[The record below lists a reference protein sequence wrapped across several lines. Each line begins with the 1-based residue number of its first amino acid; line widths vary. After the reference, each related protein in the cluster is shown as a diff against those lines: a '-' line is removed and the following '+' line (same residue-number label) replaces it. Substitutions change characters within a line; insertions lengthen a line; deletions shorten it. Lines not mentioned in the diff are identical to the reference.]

1 MAEQGS
7 TPGKFVARF
16 VWVVVGVLVIG
27 LGSGLLK
34 AIDVGVDP
42 YTAANIGIST
52 LLGWDLG
59 SYQLLSNLVLFIP
72 MLIWGRKY
80 IGVGSAVNMVFAGY
94 AIQFFAGVLTPLV
107 PADPAPVV
115 TMILFVVGICVFA
128 LGASLYMTAALGT
141 APYDALAPMIVDATG
156 AKYRVVRTAQDVIF
170 LILAVV
176 FHGAIGVG
184 TTVTAFFTG
193 PLIEFFTQRV
203 STPLMASVLPAPT
216 AAAPVSTAGGV
227 AQTEGG
233 APDATASP
241 AGEN

>member
-141 APYDALAPMIVDATG
+141 ALYDALAPMIVDATG
-156 AKYRVVRTAQDVIF
+156 AKYRVVRTAQDG
-170 LILAVV
+170 LGAARADGCGTRLDGGWRRADRGRRTGCHGLARRREL
-176 FHGAIGVG
+176 
-184 TTVTAFFTG
+184 TLTG
-193 PLIEFFTQRV
+193 Y
-203 STPLMASVLPAPT
+203 
-216 AAAPVSTAGGV
+216 
-227 AQTEGG
+227 
-233 APDATASP
+233 
-241 AGEN
+241 

>member
-1 MAEQGS
+1 MTQSG
-7 TPGKFVARF
+7 TRGTYMARF
-16 VWVVVGVLVIG
+16 VWVVIGVLVIG

-59 SYQLLSNLVLFIP
+59 SYQLVSNIVLFLP

-80 IGVGSAVNMVFAGY
+80 IGVGSVVNMVFAGY
-94 AIQFFAGVLTPLV
+94 AIQFFAAVLTPLV
-107 PADPAPVV
+107 PSRPAPVV
-115 TMILFVVGICVFA
+115 TMVLFLAGILIFA
-128 LGASLYMTAALGT
+128 LGASLYMTASLGT
-141 APYDALAPMIVDATG
+141 SPYDALAPMIVDHSG
-156 AKYRVVRTAQDVIF
+156 AKYRVVRTAQDVFF

-184 TTVTAFFTG
+184 TIVTAFFTG

-203 STPLMASVLPAPT
+203 STPLMSSVLPPAP
-216 AAAPVSTAGGV
+216 AAV
-227 AQTEGG
+227 EK
-233 APDATASP
+233 
-241 AGEN
+241 

>member
-7 TPGKFVARF
+7 TPGEFAARV

-27 LGSGLLK
+27 LGSGLLT

-80 IGVGSAVNMVFAGY
+80 IGVGSVANMVFTGY

-107 PADPAPVV
+107 PDEAAPVLK
-115 TMILFVVGICVFA
+115 MILFVMGICVFA

-156 AKYRVVRTAQDVIF
+156 AKYRVVRTAQDG
-170 LILAVV
+170 L
-176 FHGAIGVG
+176 GAARADGG
-184 TTVTAFFTG
+184 STG
-193 PLIEFFTQRV
+193 LDGARHRADRGWRTGC
-203 STPLMASVLPAPT
+203 L
-216 AAAPVSTAGGV
+216 GGNPRREL
-227 AQTEGG
+227 TLTGY
-233 APDATASP
+233 
-241 AGEN
+241 